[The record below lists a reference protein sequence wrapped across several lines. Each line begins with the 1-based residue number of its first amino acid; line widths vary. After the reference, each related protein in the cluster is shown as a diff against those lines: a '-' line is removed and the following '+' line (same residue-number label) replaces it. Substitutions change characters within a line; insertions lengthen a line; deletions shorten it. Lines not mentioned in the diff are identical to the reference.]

1 MFVSGLLLIKLFCY
15 NARDF
20 RRTRRLVGGFR
31 VLKWAYGPF
40 FICGVTGMPRES
52 AELRKLLEPAVSALG
67 FELVG
72 VEFVSGRRGLLRL
85 YIDSEDGVTIDDCQA
100 VSHQVSGL
108 LDVEDPIQG
117 QYSLEVSSPGLDRPL
132 FRAADFERFAG
143 HEVSLRLVAP
153 VEGRRKFRGVLLG
166 LRDGRVVVQVE
177 EQELVVALEEID
189 AARLVPDYDSHRLE
203 GAQ

>member
-1 MFVSGLLLIKLFCY
+1 
-15 NARDF
+15 
-20 RRTRRLVGGFR
+20 
-31 VLKWAYGPF
+31 
-40 FICGVTGMPRES
+40 MPRES

-72 VEFVSGRRGLLRL
+72 VEFVSGRRGLLRV
-85 YIDSEDGVTIDDCQA
+85 YIDSEDGISIDDCQA

-108 LDVEDPIQG
+108 LDVEDPIPG

-143 HEVSLRLVAP
+143 HEVRLRLVAP
-153 VEGRRKFRGVLLG
+153 VEGRRKFRGVLVG

-189 AARLVPDYDSHRLE
+189 EARLVPDYDSHRLE

>member
-1 MFVSGLLLIKLFCY
+1 
-15 NARDF
+15 
-20 RRTRRLVGGFR
+20 
-31 VLKWAYGPF
+31 
-40 FICGVTGMPRES
+40 MPRES

>member
-1 MFVSGLLLIKLFCY
+1 
-15 NARDF
+15 
-20 RRTRRLVGGFR
+20 
-31 VLKWAYGPF
+31 
-40 FICGVTGMPRES
+40 MPRES

-72 VEFVSGRRGLLRL
+72 VEFVSGRRGLLRV
-85 YIDSEDGVTIDDCQA
+85 YIDSEDGITIDDCQA

-132 FRAADFERFAG
+132 FRASDFERFAG
-143 HEVSLRLVAP
+143 QEVRLRLVAP
-153 VEGRRKFRGVLLG
+153 LEGRRKFRGVLVG

-189 AARLVPDYDSHRLE
+189 EARLVPDYDSHRLE

>member
-1 MFVSGLLLIKLFCY
+1 
-15 NARDF
+15 
-20 RRTRRLVGGFR
+20 
-31 VLKWAYGPF
+31 
-40 FICGVTGMPRES
+40 MPRES

-67 FELVG
+67 FDLVG
-72 VEFVSGRRGLLRL
+72 VEFVSGRRGVLRL
-85 YIDSEDGVTIDDCQA
+85 YIDSEDGITIDDCQA

-132 FRAADFERFAG
+132 FRAADFEHFAG
-143 HEVSLRLVAP
+143 HEVRLRLVAP
-153 VEGRRKFRGVLLG
+153 LEGRRKFRGVLAG
-166 LRDGRVVVQVE
+166 MRDGRVVVQVE

-189 AARLVPDYDSHRLE
+189 EARLVPDYDSHRLE

>member
-1 MFVSGLLLIKLFCY
+1 
-15 NARDF
+15 
-20 RRTRRLVGGFR
+20 
-31 VLKWAYGPF
+31 
-40 FICGVTGMPRES
+40 MPRES
-52 AELRKLLEPAVSALG
+52 AELRTLLEPAVSALG

-72 VEFVSGRRGLLRL
+72 VEFIAGRRGLLRV
-85 YIDSEDGVTIDDCQA
+85 YIDSEDGITVDDCQS

-108 LDVEDPIQG
+108 LDVEDPIRG

-143 HEVSLRLVAP
+143 HEVRLRLVTP
-153 VEGRRKFRGVLLG
+153 LEGRRKFRGVLAG

-189 AARLVPDYDSHRLE
+189 EARLVPDYDSHRLE

>member
-1 MFVSGLLLIKLFCY
+1 
-15 NARDF
+15 
-20 RRTRRLVGGFR
+20 
-31 VLKWAYGPF
+31 
-40 FICGVTGMPRES
+40 MPRES
-52 AELRKLLEPAVSALG
+52 AELRTLLEPAVSALG

-72 VEFVSGRRGLLRL
+72 VEFISGRRGLLRL
-85 YIDSEDGVTIDDCQA
+85 YIDSDDGVTIDDCQS

-143 HEVSLRLVAP
+143 HEVRLRLVAP
-153 VEGRRKFRGVLLG
+153 VEGRRKFRGVLAG
-166 LRDGRVVVQVE
+166 MRDGRVVVQVE
-177 EQELVVALEEID
+177 EQELVVTLEEID
-189 AARLVPDYDSHRLE
+189 EARLVPDYDSHRLE

>member
-1 MFVSGLLLIKLFCY
+1 
-15 NARDF
+15 
-20 RRTRRLVGGFR
+20 
-31 VLKWAYGPF
+31 
-40 FICGVTGMPRES
+40 MPRES

-143 HEVSLRLVAP
+143 HEVRLRLVAP
-153 VEGRRKFRGVLLG
+153 LEGRRKFRGVLVG

>member
-1 MFVSGLLLIKLFCY
+1 
-15 NARDF
+15 
-20 RRTRRLVGGFR
+20 
-31 VLKWAYGPF
+31 
-40 FICGVTGMPRES
+40 MPRES
-52 AELRKLLEPAVSALG
+52 AELRKLLEPVVSALG